1 VCYTYERMTNLES
14 FGSVRH
20 YKRLIDRVKDN
31 PYLWRKVANL
41 LTNLRRDLH
50 PWQVVD
56 RATQLREGEKY
67 AIQALRDTR
76 LPREVK
82 IYLIM
87 GMMSEF
93 NFKFENA

>member
-1 VCYTYERMTNLES
+1 MNNLES
-14 FGSVRH
+14 FGSIRH
-20 YKRLIDRVKDN
+20 YRYLILRVKDN
-31 PYLWRKVANL
+31 PYLWRKVAHILNK
-41 LTNLRRDLH
+41 LRRDLH

-67 AIQALRDTR
+67 ATQALRDSK

-82 IYLIM
+82 IFMIM

-93 NFKFENA
+93 GFQFENA